1 MYCTNT
7 MKIEMNNNIKAIK
20 AMDMKKLKLRQ
31 TSMLFIFLTSLYLEH
46 ILALIAEKQ

>member
-20 AMDMKKLKLRQ
+20 AMDIIESVVPFIRKSISIYSYVQKQVMILKHL
-31 TSMLFIFLTSLYLEH
+31 
-46 ILALIAEKQ
+46 